1 MKNCRDGQTKIG
13 IKFALTI
20 SIFYRPEACFATSRE
35 SQIDPFSGVFTN
47 KMFTSSTEQVSSIG
61 RTIPKP
67 GAEKENRRIQRI
79 SLPLPVRVEVKIDS
93 KVNWNEI
100 TRLSDVSAFG
110 CGFTLRRPVKR
121 GRLIL
126 MTIPMPR
133 QLRSFDYSEP
143 QYRVWG
149 VVRRC
154 IPVERAVSAEYSV
167 GIAFTGKAPPAGFLE
182 HPSMLFDVARRDGA
196 EGFWHLTPADL
207 KADESDL
214 PKDLR
219 KQTRYFIPEQ
229 LIVAQVDAAG
239 SVVFSETTVTENISL
254 GGASVFTTLK
264 AEAGTFVRVTS
275 DRFNVTILS
284 IVRGAR
290 VGEDGITRLHL
301 EFIDRLFPLEGIE

>member
-1 MKNCRDGQTKIG
+1 
-13 IKFALTI
+13 
-20 SIFYRPEACFATSRE
+20 
-35 SQIDPFSGVFTN
+35 
-47 KMFTSSTEQVSSIG
+47 MFTSSTEQASSTTRPVTG
-61 RTIPKP
+61 N
-67 GAEKENRRIQRI
+67 AVEKENRRIQRI
-79 SLPLPVRVEVKIDS
+79 SLPLPVRVEVRIDS
-93 KVNWNEI
+93 QVNWNEV

-110 CGFTLRRPVKR
+110 CGFSLKRPVKR
-121 GRLIL
+121 GRLVL

-143 QYRVWG
+143 QYRIWG

-154 IPVERAVSAEYSV
+154 ISVERTVTDEYSV
-167 GIAFTGKAPPAGFLE
+167 GVAFTGKNPPAGFLE
-182 HPSMLFDVARRDGA
+182 HPSMLFDIARRNEA
-196 EGFWHLTPADL
+196 EGFWHITPANL
-207 KADESDL
+207 MADESDL
-214 PKDLR
+214 PKELR

-229 LIVAQVDAAG
+229 LVVAQVDG
-239 SVVFSETTVTENISL
+239 GGNEIFSETTVTENISL

-290 VGEDGITRLHL
+290 VGEDGITRLHI